1 MSVQS
6 DTNDGFL
13 TGVDPRQQRVP
24 IDQMPVN
31 DSEVA
36 RSRAQDQ
43 QGQQEFPADDQQISI
58 TEAQPEPPDEN
69 GSAPSRIFDENDVAR
84 IRTEEKEKLYG
95 RLSTQEAELKA
106 LRQEREERVKA
117 EKAALASAEAERKA
131 KEEEEME
138 LRDLLDRREK
148 EWEEKFT
155 GLRGQYETDK
165 AVFEQ
170 ERRFQAL
177 SEYRRDLVEAN
188 ADSIMPE
195 LRDLVS
201 GNTEEE
207 ILRSVEQMQQR
218 TSAIMQNV
226 SDGVAV
232 QRQTMRGAAPTS
244 PPVGPMENE
253 AANQML
259 TPEQIG
265 AMDQSTYARYRE
277 RLLQAAGQAY
287 RQGG

>member
-6 DTNDGFL
+6 ETNDGFIV
-13 TGVDPRQQRVP
+13 GVDPRQARIP

-31 DSEVA
+31 DSEVGQ
-36 RSRAQDQ
+36 SRAADQ
-43 QGQQEFPADDQQISI
+43 QQVPDDGQPIIITDDRQS
-58 TEAQPEPPDEN
+58 PPQEN
-69 GSAPSRIFDENDVAR
+69 GATAPSRIFDEDDVAR

-95 RLSTQEAELKA
+95 RLSAQDEELKA

-117 EKAALASAEAERKA
+117 EKAAIAAQEAVVKA

-138 LRDLLDRREK
+138 LRDLLDRREQ
-148 EWEEKFT
+148 EWEQKFN
-155 GLRGQYETDK
+155 GLQGQWETDK

-170 ERRFQAL
+170 ERRFQSL
-177 SEYRRDLVEAN
+177 MEYRRDLVEAN

-195 LRDLVS
+195 LRDLVT

-226 SDGVAV
+226 SDGVAA
-232 QRQTMRGAAPTS
+232 QRQTMRGSAPTS

-253 AANQML
+253 EANLSL
-259 TPEQIG
+259 TPEKIA

>member
-1 MSVQS
+1 MSIQA
-6 DTNDGFL
+6 DTPDGFIA
-13 TGVDPRQQRVP
+13 GVDPRQPRLP
-24 IDQMPVN
+24 IDQMPAQ

-36 RSRAQDQ
+36 QSRAEDQ
-43 QGQQEFPADDQQISI
+43 RQQQAPADDQTIII
-58 TEAQPEPPDEN
+58 TDDRQSPPTEG
-69 GSAPSRIFDENDVAR
+69 GSAPSRIFDEQDVAR

-95 RLSTQEAELKA
+95 RLSTQEEELKT
-106 LRQEREERVKA
+106 LRAEREERVKS
-117 EKAALASAEAERKA
+117 EKAAENARQAEIKA

-138 LRDLLDRREK
+138 LRDLLDRREQ
-148 EWEEKFT
+148 EWEQKFD
-155 GLRGQYETDK
+155 GLRGQYDTDRSI
-165 AVFEQ
+165 FEQ

-177 SEYRRDLVEAN
+177 SEYRRDLLEKH

-195 LRDLVS
+195 LRDLVT

-207 ILRSVEQMQQR
+207 ILVSIEQMQQR

-226 SDGVAV
+226 SDGVAA
-232 QRQTMRGAAPTS
+232 QRQTMRGSAPTS

-253 AANQML
+253 EANLQL
-259 TPEQIG
+259 TPEKIA

>member
-1 MSVQS
+1 MTIQS

-13 TGVDPRQQRVP
+13 SGVDPRQPPVSTEH
-24 IDQMPVN
+24 MPVN

-36 RSRAQDQ
+36 QSRAADQ
-43 QGQQEFPADDQQISI
+43 QSQEAPAFDGQPIIISDDLQSP
-58 TEAQPEPPDEN
+58 PED
-69 GSAPSRIFDENDVAR
+69 GASAPSRIFDESDVAR

-95 RLSTQEAELKA
+95 RMSAQEEELNA
-106 LRQEREERVKA
+106 LRREREERVKA
-117 EKAALASAEAERKA
+117 EKAAEAARQAEIKA

-138 LRDLLDRREK
+138 LRDLLTRKEQ

-155 GLRGQYETDK
+155 GLKGQYETDRSI
-165 AVFEQ
+165 FEQ

-177 SEYRRDLVEAN
+177 SDYRRDMLEAN
-188 ADSIMPE
+188 QDSIMPE
-195 LRDLVS
+195 LRDLVT

-207 ILRSVEQMQQR
+207 ILQSIEQMQQR

-226 SDGVAV
+226 SDGVAA

-253 AANQML
+253 SSNLSL
-259 TPEQIG
+259 TPEAIA
-265 AMDQSTYARYRE
+265 AMDQQTYARYRE